1 MALRNPVAAYIA
13 ASNIEAHL
21 LKNLL
26 IDAGIEAAVEEDVS
40 QIGVWWGGLASQLH
54 RPKVWIEQSETNRA
68 APILEEFERQ
78 ESERRLAERQPDR
91 TVDHVIRVTCE
102 ECEAQSEFPTAL
114 QGTVQFC
121 PKCAAYVDVGDDQ
134 PDFDWEETGGPD

>member
-13 ASNIEAHL
+13 ASNMEAHL

-54 RPKVWIEQSETNRA
+54 RPKVWIEQADADRA
-68 APILEEFERQ
+68 APVLEEFERQ
-78 ESERRLAERQPDR
+78 ESERRLAERQPFTTAER
-91 TVDHVIRVTCE
+91 PIRVTCE
-102 ECEAQSEFPTAL
+102 ECGAESEFPTAQ

-134 PDFDWEETGGPD
+134 PGFDWEEPGGPD